1 MQKYD
6 ILIAGGGIVGL
17 ATALQIQ
24 RRAPHLRIA
33 ILEKENRIAA
43 HQSSHNSGVIHSGI
57 YYKPGSLRATNCKH
71 GYDLLL
77 NFCKENGVPFQICGK
92 IIVAVEEKERG
103 QLDKIYQRGLE
114 NGLAGIRKISPE
126 EAREI
131 EPHVHAVEAVW
142 VPQAGIVD
150 YGEVA
155 RKYAEIFQ
163 KSGGEVFIH
172 QKVKAVFN
180 VRRNGI
186 PAENTGGT
194 SFRHTH
200 NEVVVQTENQEFKTK
215 IFINCGG
222 LYSDKIAQLTGEKP
236 DLQILPFRGE
246 YYELKPER
254 EHLVRNLIY
263 PVPNPNFPFLGVH
276 FTRMIQGGIE
286 AGPNAVLAFRR
297 EGYSRWDLNIKELSE
312 TLAFPGF
319 RKIARKYWRDG
330 WAEMRRSYSKYH
342 FVLALQ
348 RLVPE
353 ISAEDVIPG
362 RSGVRAMACDRAGN
376 LLDDFLI
383 LTRPRIVNV
392 CNAPSPAATASLAV
406 GETVAEHVL
415 KMMNDE

>member
-1 MQKYD
+1 
-6 ILIAGGGIVGL
+6 
-17 ATALQIQ
+17 
-24 RRAPHLRIA
+24 
-33 ILEKENRIAA
+33 
-43 HQSSHNSGVIHSGI
+43 
-57 YYKPGSLRATNCKH
+57 
-71 GYDLLL
+71 
-77 NFCKENGVPFQICGK
+77 
-92 IIVAVEEKERG
+92 
-103 QLDKIYQRGLE
+103 
-114 NGLAGIRKISPE
+114 
-126 EAREI
+126 
-131 EPHVHAVEAVW
+131 

-163 KSGGEVFIH
+163 KNGGEIFTNQKVDAVREHGGEVIVH
-172 QKVKAVFN
+172 
-180 VRRNGI
+180 
-186 PAENTGGT
+186 
-194 SFRHTH
+194 
-200 NEVVVQTENQEFKTK
+200 TENQEFAGK
-215 IFINCGG
+215 IFVNCAG

-297 EGYSRWDLNIKELSE
+297 EGYSRWDLNIKELAE
-312 TLAFPGF
+312 TLSHPGF
-319 RKIARKYWRDG
+319 RKIAQKYWRDG
-330 WAEMRRSYSKYH
+330 WAEMKRSYSKRH

-353 ISAEDVIPG
+353 ISAEDVLPG

-383 LTRPRIVNV
+383 LIRPRIVNV

-406 GETVAEHVL
+406 GETVAQKVL
-415 KMMNDE
+415 TMSDEL